1 MGSEGYTKI
10 VEALAPITFESEKSR
25 QDALLKAAERGNL
38 ELVEALIK
46 SGTEIECVD
55 YPGKATTQH
64 QSISWIMVLTS
75 MCKMT
80 MTTLH

>member
-25 QDALLKAAERGNL
+25 QDALLKAAEGGNL

-55 YPGKATTQH
+55 
-64 QSISWIMVLTS
+64 
-75 MCKMT
+75 
-80 MTTLH
+80 